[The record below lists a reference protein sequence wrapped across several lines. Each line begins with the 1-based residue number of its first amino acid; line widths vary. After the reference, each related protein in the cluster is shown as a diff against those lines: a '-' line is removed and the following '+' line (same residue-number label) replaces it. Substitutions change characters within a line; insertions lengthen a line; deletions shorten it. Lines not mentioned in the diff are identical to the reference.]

1 MPRPFV
7 PIARAAALPV
17 AILSLLMAGLPVLAV
32 LDAPLAQEVEA
43 GAGHLVISEL
53 QTGGASASDEFVEL
67 DNPTDVALPLE
78 GLELVY
84 VTASGSTATRK
95 AAWALGAPP
104 LGAGQHLL
112 VVNEAGI
119 HAGIGD
125 LAYGSGVA
133 ATGGAWALRIQGAAT
148 AIDAVGWG
156 TATAWLETRAALAP
170 GSGASLERLPGGAQ
184 GSTQDTDDN
193 LVDFITRDVP
203 DPQNAVSP
211 PVPDP
216 NAPPTP
222 LPTPAASPAETP
234 PATPLATP
242 APTPAEEPISIAAAR
257 AMPDGAIVT
266 IRGTALTDGAF
277 GEGGGYLA
285 DESGGMAIIVDEG
298 TFPRGHMVEVT
309 GELDDRYAQRTI
321 RAVASAV
328 TVLATAADPA
338 PVDIGTGAVGEAV
351 EGQLVAI
358 EGAVSGAATSLSG
371 GVGVDV
377 DDGGG
382 PVRVFIGTATGIDL
396 AAWSVGTS
404 VALHGVVGQR
414 DSSGSGTAGYR
425 VQPRDPADIL
435 AVEPPA
441 PEPTATP
448 SGSGSP
454 GASATPAPDLPLLS
468 VEAARRAA
476 TNARVRVRG
485 VVTVASGAVEPGSAV
500 VQDTTAGILVRIGD
514 DAGALARGELVE
526 LSGVRSTKGGMLTL
540 RVTEPPLRL
549 GHATE
554 PAALRVATG
563 TAGEAQEVR
572 LVVVRGA
579 VTGRV
584 SRLTAG
590 GASFEIDDGSGPL
603 RIAFSGRASLG
614 QPPATGTWVEIRG
627 ALGQETSGSQPL
639 RGYRV
644 WPRAS
649 DDVTIV
655 AGATD
660 PELSGGAAAA
670 LGGTS
675 GGTSG
680 GDGDPADPAGPA
692 GGGRE
697 PALAT
702 RGTGGQRPGTPT
714 GPAHRPTEP
723 PPASRHVATGMG
735 LLLLGLAGL
744 LGGGTAAWRTG
755 AIGRLRRPTDDLE
768 TPLRRDEEML
778 EPLLAP
784 LTVVGGS
791 PMKRP

>member
-67 DNPTDVALPLE
+67 YNPTDVALPLE

-125 LAYGSGVA
+125 LAYGTGVA

-563 TAGEAQEVR
+563 TAGEAQEAR